1 MELLFLALEV
11 AMRHHPSRLPRLE
24 AKASSSRFPKPES
37 NSGTAPTAATSVG
50 LPRSVLSG
58 NIELGVLIEAG
69 PLPERLSRHL
79 ELLIETEIVE
89 PVSAFAGGVP

>member
-37 NSGTAPTAATSVG
+37 NSGTAHGSHFCGAPQIGA
-50 LPRSVLSG
+50 
-58 NIELGVLIEAG
+58 IQQ
-69 PLPERLSRHL
+69 H
-79 ELLIETEIVE
+79 
-89 PVSAFAGGVP
+89 

>member
-11 AMRHHPSRLPRLE
+11 AMRHHHPSRLPRLE

-50 LPRSVLSG
+50 LPRSVLSS

-69 PLPERLSRHL
+69 PCLKGLAVIS
-79 ELLIETEIVE
+79 
-89 PVSAFAGGVP
+89 SC

>member
-37 NSGTAPTAATSVG
+37 NSGTAPTAA
-50 LPRSVLSG
+50 RSVLSG